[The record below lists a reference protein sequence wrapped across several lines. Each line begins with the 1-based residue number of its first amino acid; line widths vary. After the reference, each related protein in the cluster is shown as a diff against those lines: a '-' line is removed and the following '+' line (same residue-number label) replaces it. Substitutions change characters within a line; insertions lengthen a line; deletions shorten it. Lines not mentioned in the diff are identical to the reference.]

1 MPKPSEVLI
10 WINAD
15 GSARELS
22 EAEKDYVDTDFSPF
36 DGARPYIKSHYEQPN
51 GWGELSGYLQRQQ
64 LPKDIPVQIA
74 PQQSPLPKTPQ
85 AVADAIVEVIR
96 WKTDPKYGGPRE

>member
-10 WINAD
+10 WVNAD
-15 GSARELS
+15 GSARELT

-64 LPKDIPVQIA
+64 LPNGIPIQIA
-74 PQQSPLPKTPQ
+74 PQESPLPKTPRL
-85 AVADAIVEVIR
+85 VADAIVELIR
-96 WKTDPKYGGPRE
+96 RKVENGGPRE